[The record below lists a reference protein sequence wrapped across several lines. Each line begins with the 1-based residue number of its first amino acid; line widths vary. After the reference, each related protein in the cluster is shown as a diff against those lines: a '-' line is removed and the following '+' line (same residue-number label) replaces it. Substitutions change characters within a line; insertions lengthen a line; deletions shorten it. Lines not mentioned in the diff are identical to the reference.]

1 MLKVDDRPEAVVEL
15 LRERKVVDEGAID
28 RARRA
33 AKSEKIR
40 LDLALVKLGLASEAV
55 LADAYAIVCDH
66 PLVTLREL
74 TEVSLGEPILPAS
87 FMERARAL
95 AISVNEGELRV
106 AMADPLDRNA
116 IRAIEMKT
124 GLRVRPVA
132 AKPSDIDV
140 AISRQAG
147 IGHQPTKDEAS
158 LSDLEKLRSTA
169 SDAPVVRLVDSVI
182 GAAVEKRA
190 SDIHFLP
197 SQSGLRIRMRID
209 GHLVDIERPNPNLAA
224 GVLSRIKLMASLDI
238 AERRL
243 PQDGRIRLVVR
254 GQELDLRVS
263 VAPTIEGESIVI
275 RILDGGGAEPDF
287 DRLGISRGI
296 RDRIAGLLEQPSGVT
311 IVTGPTG
318 SGKTTTLYAALR
330 RLNRPDQHIATIE
343 DPVEYRLEGINQ
355 IQVRPEIGF
364 DFPDALRHLLRHD
377 PDVVMVGEIRDGET
391 AQIALQSALTG
402 HPVLATLHTNDA
414 TSTVPR
420 LIDMGTEPYMVAAVL
435 NGAVAQRLVRKLCP
449 SCSLAADPPADV
461 KRVCSQHGIESGH
474 WRSAVG
480 CEHCHGT
487 GYSGR
492 TVVAEVMIVDD
503 VMRSLIRHSTDA
515 GEIRRAAIDAGM
527 TTLQMDALRKAA
539 EGVTSLDEV
548 ARATGRIVP

>member
-15 LRERKVVDEGAID
+15 LRARNVVDDIAID

-33 AKSEKIR
+33 AETERTR

-55 LADAYAIVCDH
+55 LAEAYATIFDH
-66 PLVTLREL
+66 PLVSLGEL
-74 TEVSLGEPILPAS
+74 TAVAVDEPILPSS
-87 FMERARAL
+87 FMQRSRAIAL
-95 AISVNEGELRV
+95 SVDNGELQL

-124 GLRVRPVA
+124 GLRVRPLA
-132 AKPSDIDV
+132 ARPSDIDV
-140 AISRQAG
+140 AISRQSGIEAG
-147 IGHQPTKDEAS
+147 GKVEAS
-158 LSDLEKLRSTA
+158 VSDLEKLRSTA
-169 SDAPVVRLVDSVI
+169 SDAPVIRLVDSVI
-182 GAAVEKRA
+182 GSAVDRRA
-190 SDIHFLP
+190 SDIHFHP
-197 SQSGLRIRMRID
+197 SQGGLRVRVRID
-209 GHLVDIERPNPNLAA
+209 GQLLDIERPSPDLAA
-224 GVLSRIKLMASLDI
+224 GVLSRIKLMAGLDI

-263 VAPTIEGESIVI
+263 VAPTIEGESIVV
-275 RILDGGGAEPDF
+275 RILDGGGGEPDF
-287 DRLGISRGI
+287 DKLGISP
-296 RDRIAGLLEQPSGVT
+296 DALVRIEELLERPSGVM

-330 RLNRPDQHIATIE
+330 RLNRADQHIATIE

-355 IQVRPEIGF
+355 IQVRPDIGF

-435 NGAVAQRLVRKLCP
+435 NGAVAQRLVRRLCRSCARP
-449 SCSLAADPPADV
+449 SSPPAEVARLCAD
-461 KRVCSQHGIESGH
+461 HGIAEDG
-474 WRSAVG
+474 WRIATG
-480 CEHCHGT
+480 CEKCFGT
-487 GYSGR
+487 GYLGR
-492 TVVAEVMIVDD
+492 TVVAEVMVVDD
-503 VMRSLIRHSTDA
+503 FLRGLIRHSADD
-515 GEIRRAAIDAGM
+515 GQIRRAAIDAGM
-527 TTLQMDALRKAA
+527 TTLQIDALTKAA
-539 EGVTSLDEV
+539 EGTTSLEEV
-548 ARATGRIVP
+548 VRVTGRIGP